1 MREIKFRAWD
11 SKNKEFV
18 YEFYI
23 NSNRTDYIQIIPEYL
38 NTRRDSFIMT
48 TNDDYE
54 LNQFTGLKDKN
65 GKEIYDGDIL
75 MNRFSPGREERL
87 VLTHDIFFIIHRL
100 RTLQHERKNDLN
112 QTLEIIGNVYESPEL
127 LSTQPSQ
134 E

>member
-11 SKNKEFV
+11 GNEMVYDWFAIDRSTLDTMVPFQRHNVAKEV
-18 YEFYI
+18 MQY
-23 NSNRTDYIQIIPEYL
+23 
-38 NTRRDSFIMT
+38 
-48 TNDDYE
+48 
-54 LNQFTGLKDKN
+54 TGLKDKN
-65 GKEIYDGDIL
+65 GKEIYEGDIL